1 VTRGRDRS
9 AGSGNGVPGLD
20 TTVANP
26 ARVWNYWVGGKDNF
40 AADREAAEQVVA
52 VMPSMPLLAK
62 AGRRFLV
69 DAVHQLA
76 DGQGIR
82 QFLDIGTGLPT
93 AGNTHEIAQQVAP
106 ESRVVYV
113 DNDPVVISH
122 ARALLTSSSD
132 GKTDFLQADLRDPEA
147 IVAGAAATLDFAR
160 PVGVLLIAVL
170 HFIPDTDDPYRI
182 VRQLMDAVPSGSAL
196 VIGHAARDVAAAAPT
211 AAGEYNQSSAVPI
224 TLRDREQ
231 VTRFFDG
238 LNMTGRG
245 VVPLS
250 NWWRSDDAGNS
261 TASGLAGY
269 CGIGVKP

>member
-9 AGSGNGVPGLD
+9 VGSGDGVPGLD

-52 VMPSMPLLAK
+52 VMPSMPLVAK
-62 AGRRFLV
+62 AGRRFPV
-69 DAVHQLA
+69 DAVHELA

-122 ARALLTSSSD
+122 ARALLTSSPD

-147 IVAGAAATLDFAR
+147 IGRVTLGREDQHGSGDDRGRGEDAEQGGAGARTGGGQHRETRAEGEQAGACQQDFGLAAE
-160 PVGVLLIAVL
+160 
-170 HFIPDTDDPYRI
+170 
-182 VRQLMDAVPSGSAL
+182 Q
-196 VIGHAARDVAAAAPT
+196 
-211 AAGEYNQSSAVPI
+211 AAGGRARLGDVHG
-224 TLRDREQ
+224 EQ
-231 VTRFFDG
+231 V
-238 LNMTGRG
+238 
-245 VVPLS
+245 
-250 NWWRSDDAGNS
+250 GN
-261 TASGLAGY
+261 
-269 CGIGVKP
+269 

>member
-1 VTRGRDRS
+1 VMHSRGGDD
-9 AGSGNGVPGLD
+9 GNGSDLPGLD
-20 TTVANP
+20 TSVANP

-40 AADREAAEQVVA
+40 AADREAAEKVVA

-76 DGQGIR
+76 NEYQIR

-93 AGNTHEIAQQVAP
+93 AGNTHEIAQQVVP
-106 ESRVVYV
+106 ESRIVYV

-122 ARALLTSSSD
+122 ARALLTSSPQ
-132 GKTDFLQADLRDPEA
+132 GKTDYLQADLRDPDA
-147 IVAGAAATLDFAR
+147 IVAGAAATLDLAR

-170 HFIPDTDDPYRI
+170 HFIPDSDDPWRI
-182 VRQLMDAVPSGSAL
+182 VGRLMDAVSPGSAL
-196 VIGHAARDVAAAAPT
+196 VIGHAARDVAAAAPA
-211 AAGEYNQSSAVPI
+211 AAGQYNQRSAAPI

-238 LNMTGRG
+238 LDLTGPG

-250 NWWRSDDAGNS
+250 RWWGSGSADTG
-261 TASGLAGY
+261 TGSGLAGY
-269 CGIGVKP
+269 CGIGIKP